1 MSKFIKYENLDF
13 RINNDIFYST
23 SVEISLQ
30 SSIEPVLLS
39 DGSLLRY
46 APQGTVVGSLNTEFF
61 LTGAFPDYLSPTTVS
76 ESPVNAIFAGV
87 QIQNCYLKSISFQAS
102 QFSPISINAEF
113 EWYGQINA
121 EDSTNDLK
129 AFRTNVRNSALNNI
143 SHSNRT
149 YISDITNVFGFSEI
163 FSFQYSEQCNRAP
176 FFKNDAIIPF
186 RVAKTNKTKNVT
198 VDGNFFKQVNVC
210 DIEGKDSVCELF
222 LKDYNNNT
230 LNTFYVT
237 GKIESRGLSATNNG
251 VLQSKLSM
259 MQRLAPLR
267 STL

>member
-13 RINNDIFYST
+13 RINNDVFYST

-76 ESPVNAIFAGV
+76 ESPVNAVFAGV

-121 EDSTNDLK
+121 EDSTNNLQ
-129 AFRTNVRNSALNNI
+129 AFRTNIRNSALNNI
-143 SHSNRT
+143 SHSNRS
-149 YISDITNVFGFSEI
+149 YISDITNVF
-163 FSFQYSEQCNRAP
+163 
-176 FFKNDAIIPF
+176 
-186 RVAKTNKTKNVT
+186 
-198 VDGNFFKQVNVC
+198 
-210 DIEGKDSVCELF
+210 
-222 LKDYNNNT
+222 
-230 LNTFYVT
+230 
-237 GKIESRGLSATNNG
+237 
-251 VLQSKLSM
+251 
-259 MQRLAPLR
+259 
-267 STL
+267 

>member
-1 MSKFIKYENLDF
+1 MIILHEHWWNWFRGNSTFRNTDF
-13 RINNDIFYST
+13 FY
-23 SVEISLQ
+23 
-30 SSIEPVLLS
+30 P
-39 DGSLLRY
+39 
-46 APQGTVVGSLNTEFF
+46 F
-61 LTGAFPDYLSPTTVS
+61 
-76 ESPVNAIFAGV
+76 
-87 QIQNCYLKSISFQAS
+87 
-102 QFSPISINAEF
+102 
-113 EWYGQINA
+113 
-121 EDSTNDLK
+121 DL
-129 AFRTNVRNSALNNI
+129 A
-143 SHSNRT
+143 
-149 YISDITNVFGFSEI
+149 FGFSEI

-176 FFKNDAIIPF
+176 FFKNDEIVPF

-222 LKDYNNNT
+222 LKDYNNNI

-251 VLQSKLSM
+251 VLQSKLSI